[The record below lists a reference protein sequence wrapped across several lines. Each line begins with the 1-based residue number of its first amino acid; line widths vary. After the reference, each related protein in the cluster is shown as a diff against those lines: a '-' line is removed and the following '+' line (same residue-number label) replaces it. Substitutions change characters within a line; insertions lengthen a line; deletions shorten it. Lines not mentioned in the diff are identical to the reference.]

1 MDEDNKYQQ
10 LPAAAKGDD
19 DSGGHA
25 AAPNKKKD
33 DDCPAIVMALLWLII
48 AANVYAFRAGFDNT
62 PDPRLFVRLVAVQGL
77 GLRADAQQAP
87 PAFELAVDVDRIP
100 EETFYRGPL
109 DVGGGGSMLRV
120 SYRGVIL
127 AWGAVPRFTIDVKR
141 LGPRADGVATV
152 VATAEGSVLRREMRD
167 MIRAEQRAFGWTEF
181 DVDGELP
188 GLGGHLRC
196 KTYLFR
202 GEPTKALPPCW
213 VQKRP
218 NH

>member
-1 MDEDNKYQQ
+1 
-10 LPAAAKGDD
+10 
-19 DSGGHA
+19 
-25 AAPNKKKD
+25 
-33 DDCPAIVMALLWLII
+33 MALLWLII
-48 AANVYAFRAGFDNT
+48 ACGIAANVYGFKAGFDNT
-62 PDPRLFVRLVAVQGL
+62 PDPRLFVRLVAVEGL
-77 GLRADAQQAP
+77 GLGADAQRVP

-109 DVGGGGSMLRV
+109 NVGGGGAMLRV

-141 LGPRADGVATV
+141 LGPSADGVATV

-167 MIRAEQRAFGWTEF
+167 MIRAELRAFGWAEF

-188 GLGGHLRC
+188 GMGGHLHC

-202 GEPTKALPPCW
+202 GEPTQALPPCW
-213 VQKRP
+213 VQKKA
-218 NH
+218 NNL